1 MITVNAAYDVEVSVK
16 HYNCLIVLEI
26 EYGTKTSHF
35 NAICIRMVVNY
46 DANKT
51 DKYESLWCHRLY
63 SSSVTVLRTFNLYSM
78 HAIYQYMCMQYIH
91 AYFDETSLKY
101 HKDKEK

>member
-1 MITVNAAYDVEVSVK
+1 MNAAYDVEVSVK

-51 DKYESLWCHRLY
+51 DKYESL
-63 SSSVTVLRTFNLYSM
+63 
-78 HAIYQYMCMQYIH
+78 
-91 AYFDETSLKY
+91 
-101 HKDKEK
+101 